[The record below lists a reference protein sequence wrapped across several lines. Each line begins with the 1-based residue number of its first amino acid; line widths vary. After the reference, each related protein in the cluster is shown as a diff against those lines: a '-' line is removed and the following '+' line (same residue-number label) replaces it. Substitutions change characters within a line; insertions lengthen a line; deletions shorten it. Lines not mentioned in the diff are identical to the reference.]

1 MSTILVTGG
10 TGTLGRP
17 VCERLRADGHDVRV
31 LSRHSPPYAVDLRRG
46 GPLLDRAVDGVD
58 TVVHCSNIL
67 RGDKDAAR
75 ILLEAARRAGV
86 PHLLYISII
95 GVDRVPLGY
104 YRTKY
109 MVERM
114 IQGSGVGW
122 TILRTTQF
130 HDLILRLFEGLA
142 KPPVML
148 LPKEVRDQPL
158 EVTEAAAR
166 LAELAVGRPAGRVA
180 DMAGPEIRTFVDL
193 AHSYLRASGRRRR
206 IVEVPLP
213 GKVYRGLRRGE
224 HLAPDRAV
232 GHVTFDEFLA
242 RRFGGP
248 EDSAGSAGA

>member
-1 MSTILVTGG
+1 MTTILVTGG

-17 VCERLRADGHDVRV
+17 VCDRLRADGHEVRV

-58 TVVHCSNIL
+58 AVVHCTNIR

-75 ILLEAARRAGV
+75 TLIEAARRAGV

-104 YRTKY
+104 FRTKY
-109 MVERM
+109 AVERM
-114 IQGSGVGW
+114 IRESGIEW
-122 TILRTTQF
+122 TLLRTAHF
-130 HDLILRLFEGLA
+130 HDLVLQLLQGLA

-148 LPKEVRDQPL
+148 LPKDVRDQPL

-166 LAELAVGRPAGRVA
+166 LAQLALGPPAGRVG
-180 DMAGPEIRTFVDL
+180 DMGGPEIRTFAEL
-193 AHSYLRASGRRRR
+193 ARSYLRASGRNRRL
-206 IVEVPLP
+206 VEVPLP
-213 GKVYRGLRRGE
+213 GRVYRGLRRGG

-232 GHVTFDEFLA
+232 GRVTFEEFLA
-242 RRFGGP
+242 ERFSP
-248 EDSAGSAGA
+248 HGA